1 MGAGTKAE
9 RDAQA
14 EKDAQTARDRQ
25 AQAEKDAQAERDR
38 QAQAEKDAQAERD
51 RQAQA
56 EKDAQVER
64 DRNAAGKD
72 RKWPFK
78 VISRLDYDGE
88 RYEAGDEVML
98 TDKVA
103 KDLIGH
109 TVVAKV

>member
-1 MGAGTKAE
+1 MATAAKATGTGGANAQSDAKAE
-9 RDAQA
+9 KT
-14 EKDAQTARDRQ
+14 EKPY
-25 AQAEKDAQAERDR
+25 E
-38 QAQAEKDAQAERD
+38 
-51 RQAQA
+51 
-56 EKDAQVER
+56 
-64 DRNAAGKD
+64 
-72 RKWPFK
+72 